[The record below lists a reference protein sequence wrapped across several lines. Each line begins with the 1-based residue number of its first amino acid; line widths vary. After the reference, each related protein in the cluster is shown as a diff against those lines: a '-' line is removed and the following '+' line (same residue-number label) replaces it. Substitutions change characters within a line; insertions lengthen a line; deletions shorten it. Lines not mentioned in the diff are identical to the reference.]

1 MKKLACLLSAAA
13 VGLGA
18 AAAAQAQQV
27 LRVSTY
33 VATTH
38 WLVTE
43 SLAQWAKELE
53 AATGGKLKANIFATP
68 LGRPQQHFELA
79 RDGIADVT
87 MGIPGYT
94 PGRFIIAGVGGAPL
108 AGSYS
113 ESLGGAYWR
122 TIESTPELMK
132 EFEGTVPLSA
142 WTTAPMGFFTTKKDV
157 KGIDDFKGLKVHT
170 GGGMMSDVATSLGM
184 VPVIQPPTTAHEVLS
199 NGVVDGIIFTADG
212 IAAFKL
218 DKIVRHAVVVP
229 GGFSSAQIFLA
240 MNPATFKAL
249 SPELQAAVR
258 KVSGEHMARDLVGRN
273 WDQRDSRGLDTL
285 KASGGQ
291 IVRAGDKLR
300 KDIEASTQ
308 GAIDIWLRDVKEKR
322 GIDGRPILAR
332 FRGEVA
338 KIEAEIRA
346 RK

>member
-1 MKKLACLLSAAA
+1 MKKIACLFSAAA
-13 VGLGA
+13 LGLAGA
-18 AAAAQAQQV
+18 SAAQAQQV

-33 VATTH
+33 VATSH

-43 SLAQWAKELE
+43 SLTQWAKELE

-94 PGRFIIAGVGGAPL
+94 PGRFVLAGVGGAPL
-108 AGSYS
+108 AGNYS
-113 ESLGGAYWR
+113 ESVGAAYWR
-122 TIESTPELMK
+122 TLSGTPEMLK
-132 EFEGTVPLSA
+132 EYEGTEVLTA
-142 WTTAPMGFFTTKKDV
+142 VQTAPMGFFTTSRQV
-157 KGIDDFKGLKVHT
+157 KTIDDFKGLKTHT

-218 DKIVRHAVVVP
+218 DRIIKQAMVVP
-229 GGFSSAQIFLA
+229 GGFSSAQIFVIMNQAKFDALA
-240 MNPATFKAL
+240 PDLKAAL
-249 SPELQAAVR
+249 R
-258 KVSGEHMARDLVGRN
+258 KVSGEHFSRLVGRN
-273 WDQRDSRGLDTL
+273 WDERNDRGLASL
-285 KASGGQ
+285 KAAGGNV
-291 IVRAGDKLR
+291 VRADAKLTQ
-300 KDIEASTQ
+300 DIAARTE
-308 GAIDIWLRDVKEKR
+308 GAVDIWLKDVKEKR
-322 GIDGRPILAR
+322 AMDGRPILATYR
-332 FRGEVA
+332 SEVA

>member
-13 VGLGA
+13 LGLTMA
-18 AAAAQAQQV
+18 APAQAQQT

-38 WLVTE
+38 WLVSE
-43 SLAQWAKELE
+43 SLKQWAKELE

-94 PGRFIIAGVGGAPL
+94 PGRFVLAGVGGAPL

-113 ESLGGAYWR
+113 ESVGAAYWR
-122 TIESTPELMK
+122 TVSGTPAMLQEY
-132 EFEGTVPLSA
+132 EGTEVL
-142 WTTAPMGFFTTKKDV
+142 TVVQTAPMGFFTTSRQV
-157 KGIDDFKGLKVHT
+157 KAIEDFQGLKTHT

-218 DKIVRHAVVVP
+218 ERIIKQALVVP
-229 GGFSSAQIFLA
+229 GGFSSAQIFVV
-240 MNPATFKAL
+240 MNQAKFNSL
-249 SPELQAAVR
+249 SPDLKAAVR
-258 KVSGEHMARDLVGRN
+258 KVSGEHFSRMVGRN
-273 WDQRDSRGLDTL
+273 WDERNNRGLEVL
-285 KASGGQ
+285 AKAGGNVQ
-291 IVRAGDKLR
+291 RADAKLTQAIA
-300 KDIEASTQ
+300 KQTQ
-308 GAIDIWLRDVKEKR
+308 GAVDIWLNDVKEKR
-322 GIDGRPILAR
+322 GMDGRPILEKYR
-332 FRGEVA
+332 SEVA

>member
-1 MKKLACLLSAAA
+1 MKKIACLLSAAA
-13 VGLGA
+13 LGLA
-18 AAAAQAQQV
+18 AASAAQAQQV

-33 VATTH
+33 VATSH

-43 SLAQWAKELE
+43 SLTQWAKELE

-94 PGRFIIAGVGGAPL
+94 PGRFVLAGVGGAPL
-108 AGSYS
+108 AGNYS
-113 ESLGGAYWR
+113 ESVGAAYWR
-122 TIESTPELMK
+122 TLSSTPEMLK
-132 EFEGTVPLSA
+132 EYEGTEVLTA
-142 WTTAPMGFFTTKKDV
+142 VQTAPMGFFTTSRQV
-157 KGIDDFKGLKVHT
+157 KTVDDFKGLKTHT

-218 DKIVRHAVVVP
+218 DRIIKQAMVVP
-229 GGFSSAQIFLA
+229 GGFSSAQIFVI
-240 MNPATFKAL
+240 MNQAKFDAL
-249 SPELQAAVR
+249 SPDLKAALR
-258 KVSGEHMARDLVGRN
+258 KVSGEHFSRLVGRN
-273 WDQRDSRGLDTL
+273 WDERNDRGLATL
-285 KASGGQ
+285 KASGGN
-291 IVRAGDKLR
+291 IARADDKLT
-300 KDIEASTQ
+300 KDIAARTQ
-308 GAIDIWLRDVKEKR
+308 GAVDIWLNDVKDKR
-322 GIDGRPILAR
+322 GMDGRPILAKYR
-332 FRGEVA
+332 SEVA